1 MFGDAH
7 QSTNLDTQGA
17 RIPAFQ
23 VELSDF
29 TWHGDRKKK
38 CGKDFPHLSP
48 HPHIIHA
55 IFHHHFPH
63 VPQIFL
69 HFPQIFPHFP
79 QMFPHSSWPFFFSRD
94 NGRGTMVA
102 IMAPRPPWS
111 WGALITA
118 LGFGLQWEASLA
130 LLTMTKADTV
140 AAGCPQL
147 PVDFG
152 DFSAVKM
159 EKEVPW
165 CGVKYGEMGNWTWT
179 WYIWYEVSYWK
190 NKDEIKVPI

>member
-1 MFGDAH
+1 
-7 QSTNLDTQGA
+7 
-17 RIPAFQ
+17 
-23 VELSDF
+23 
-29 TWHGDRKKK
+29 
-38 CGKDFPHLSP
+38 
-48 HPHIIHA
+48 
-55 IFHHHFPH
+55 
-63 VPQIFL
+63 
-69 HFPQIFPHFP
+69 
-79 QMFPHSSWPFFFSRD
+79 
-94 NGRGTMVA
+94 
-102 IMAPRPPWS
+102 
-111 WGALITA
+111 
-118 LGFGLQWEASLA
+118 
-130 LLTMTKADTV
+130 V